1 MKSQIANILGFVGQE
16 AKSGMLY
23 YVGTYITRKKTNHII
38 LFKIQ
43 LVNLKFLILNVFK
56 IYHIVILLTK
66 IKLSIYFLKDR
77 SINKNRILGG
87 R

>member
-23 YVGTYITRKKTNHII
+23 YVGTYITREKTNHII

-43 LVNLKFLILNVFK
+43 LVNLKFLILNV
-56 IYHIVILLTK
+56 
-66 IKLSIYFLKDR
+66 SI
-77 SINKNRILGG
+77 
-87 R
+87 